1 MDGFLHMIASLTDFV
16 WEFITCF
23 LAVAVY
29 HLIVRFAELG
39 ASPFRMFRSSRYY
52 YLVFVHEKAVEL
64 LKKGKSNKEI
74 RAELRSFRF
83 PFQSNTPTTPKAI
96 DDMSFVG
103 RVLGNDDILDVYIIK
118 YNFEFFDFRKLE
130 ASMSADSVENTA
142 KSKVSA
148 LLIDDSPANV
158 DKVTAALV
166 KWHTEPFVPERLERK
181 KISAG
186 ENEAYYYDSN
196 HYRYRAN
203 AAEESNS
210 RNNYALS
217 RIASIL
223 TSFKAETVE
232 FFERKGFPEIIGQNR
247 WNHAKQEALDRE
259 QGITHSRGI
268 RR

>member
-1 MDGFLHMIASLTDFV
+1 MDEFLHMIASLTDFV
-16 WEFITCF
+16 WEFFICF

-64 LKKGKSNKEI
+64 LKKGKSNEEI

-83 PFQSNTPTTPKAI
+83 PFQSNTPTTPKAV

-103 RVLGNDDILDVYIIK
+103 RVLGNDDILDIYIIK
-118 YNFEFFDFRKLE
+118 YNFEFDDFRKLE
-130 ASMSADSVENTA
+130 ASMNADSVENSA

-186 ENEAYYYDSN
+186 ENEAYYYVTL
-196 HYRYRAN
+196 
-203 AAEESNS
+203 ESHKITKEAIPLKQFVDAML
-210 RNNYALS
+210 AL
-217 RIASIL
+217 
-223 TSFKAETVE
+223 KAWH
-232 FFERKGFPEIIGQNR
+232 PEINVVR
-247 WNHAKQEALDRE
+247 SKSSLSDHTAKPTTNNGAYSAIDQEVERF
-259 QGITHSRGI
+259 SKSI
-268 RR
+268 R